1 MWHLVSGGR
10 KDEKFV
16 HIPKVPSGDIYT
28 FRFRGYRLH
37 KKKCKDLALLAKK
50 ISRACEGEDIRL
62 FSFEAAKWF

>member
-28 FRFRGYRLH
+28 FPFRDIDF
-37 KKKCKDLALLAKK
+37 KKSVRIWLILPKK
-50 ISRACEGEDIRL
+50 SLGLVRERT
-62 FSFEAAKWF
+62 